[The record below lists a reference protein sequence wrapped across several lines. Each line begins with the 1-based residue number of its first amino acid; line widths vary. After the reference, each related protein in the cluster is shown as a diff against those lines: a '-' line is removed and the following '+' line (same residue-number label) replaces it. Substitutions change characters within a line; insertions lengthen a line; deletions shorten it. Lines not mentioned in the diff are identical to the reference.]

1 MTTPKIY
8 EIKYTDNTEAAIR
21 VPRRIFISD
30 LVDITLVGKR
40 TLEYGQVFNENMLHL
55 LEHFACKSR
64 LDDLDVPDPDSKLAE
79 VLNNPVNGQLWF
91 NITTKCVHVWNGT
104 SWQPINT
111 YSGVSGNSGFI
122 YDGEYLPIPLDVNG
136 AQHFIDECAINV
148 SPIFMD
154 EQIESFICE
163 VNSQGLVTCKYTPVG
178 GTQKSGMASYIILCH
193 GNCRIP
199 PTPTPTPTISLT
211 PTQTVTPTPT
221 SSPTPTPTFTPTMTR
236 TPTAT
241 PPVTPT
247 NTPTPTPTITPT
259 MTPTPTITP
268 TMTPTPSSQVVQ
280 QLIFTASRDVRLTLP
295 QGTYDIDW
303 GDGTYNNGYVAGT
316 DTNYIPK
323 QYGDTAT
330 YTVTVTKTSTTG
342 GTSQILN
349 IRSNGDSNGGPI
361 SVISWDIGA
370 SNIRFYQ
377 SNSYSSPILV
387 AVPSTLPS
395 SVNSTV
401 MMFAGAT
408 SFNQDISSWDTSA
421 VTNMSYMF
429 NNATSFNQN
438 IGSWDTSA
446 VTNMVYMFYGATS
459 FNQNI
464 GSWDTSAVTN
474 MQSMFQNATSF
485 NQNIGSWDTSAVTNM
500 YSMFRNATSFNQ
512 NIGSWDTSAVTD
524 MSYMFYNATNFNG
537 NISSWDTSAVTDMR
551 YMFYNAT
558 SFNQNIGSWDT
569 SAVTNMSYMFN
580 NATSFNQNIGSWD
593 TSAVTTMSYMFNGA
607 TSFNQDISSWDT
619 STVTNM
625 RYMFQGATSF
635 NQDLSGW
642 CVSNIPSKPSG
653 FDTGATAWVAPRPNW
668 GAPCR

>member
-259 MTPTPTITP
+259 MTPTP
-268 TMTPTPSSQVVQ
+268 SSQVVQ

-446 VTNMVYMFYGATS
+446 VT
-459 FNQNI
+459 
-464 GSWDTSAVTN
+464 
-474 MQSMFQNATSF
+474 
-485 NQNIGSWDTSAVTNM
+485 
-500 YSMFRNATSFNQ
+500 
-512 NIGSWDTSAVTD
+512 
-524 MSYMFYNATNFNG
+524 
-537 NISSWDTSAVTDMR
+537 
-551 YMFYNAT
+551 
-558 SFNQNIGSWDT
+558 
-569 SAVTNMSYMFN
+569 
-580 NATSFNQNIGSWD
+580 
-593 TSAVTTMSYMFNGA
+593 TMSYMFNGA